1 MKFYFSQLNEE
12 QLYGRR
18 MLLFSYGSGLASSMY
33 SIVCRK
39 VHETRFT
46 LGQIQKSIKR
56 ARDIL
61 DHERF
66 ELTPDLMDK
75 LLLERE
81 KNGHQGKSHLFRNE
95 EKIGCFFS
103 TFYSITTN

>member
-1 MKFYFSQLNEE
+1 
-12 QLYGRR
+12 
-18 MLLFSYGSGLASSMY
+18 MY
-33 SIVCRK
+33 SIICRK

-46 LGQIQKSIKR
+46 LGQILKSIKQ

-61 DHERF
+61 DNERI

-81 KNGHQGKSHLFRNE
+81 KNDHKGREDLFSNTQ
-95 EKIGCFFS
+95 K
-103 TFYSITTN
+103 

>member
-1 MKFYFSQLNEE
+1 MKYFIFFCSQLNEE

-18 MLLFSYGSGLASSMY
+18 ILLFSYGSGLASSMY

-39 VHETRFT
+39 VYETHFT

-61 DHERF
+61 DHERI
-66 ELTPDLMDK
+66 ELTPELMDK

-81 KNGHQGKSHLFRNE
+81 KNEHKGREDLF
-95 EKIGCFFS
+95 
-103 TFYSITTN
+103 